1 MDNKS
6 EDNVFTEFYNSARDL
21 ILDRISSPLLF
32 SFVIAWMISNYKII
46 MVVFTNQTEGFVFD
60 YKIQLIQSYLELSH
74 GFFYPLMGACFY
86 TFVYPFIDQKI
97 AKFTLERKMVMRNDK
112 NKIEKAQLLTAEE
125 VKAIHLRHFK
135 IEEDCKSEIERSK
148 TTENQ
153 LRTQIDELQGQI
165 KTAKELL
172 SQFRKKGGTLGEVVK
187 NAAKVIEKKSLASLG
202 NGFDKPTSAEVAAR
216 QALIG
221 VSK

>member
-1 MDNKS
+1 MDNNS

>member
-1 MDNKS
+1 
-6 EDNVFTEFYNSARDL
+6 
-21 ILDRISSPLLF
+21 
-32 SFVIAWMISNYKII
+32 
-46 MVVFTNQTEGFVFD
+46 
-60 YKIQLIQSYLELSH
+60 
-74 GFFYPLMGACFY
+74 MGACFY